1 MFILEFLAKLFKI
14 LRSEVSPSQI
24 AWGMVLGMIIGLTPI
39 WSLHNLILFFLIIIL
54 KVNIAM
60 AILSF
65 GIFSGFA
72 YIFDPVFHNLGYY
85 ILVDISSL
93 KSLWT
98 TLYNIPVVALSRYNN
113 TVVMGSLTIAILFIF
128 PFYIFSKKFVVVY
141 REKIDPKF
149 QKLKIVQIVKGSKFY
164 SIYQKISDW
173 RQ

>member
-24 AWGMVLGMIIGLTPI
+24 AWGMVLGMIIGITPI
-39 WSLHNLILFFLIIIL
+39 WSLHNLILFILIIIL

-60 AILSF
+60 ALLSF
-65 GIFSGFA
+65 GIFSGIA
-72 YIFDPVFHNLGYY
+72 YILDPLFHSLGYY
-85 ILVDISSL
+85 LLVDISSL
-93 KSLWT
+93 HGLWT

-113 TVVMGSLTIAILFIF
+113 TVVLGSLIVAILFIL

-141 REKIDPKF
+141 REKIDPKL
-149 QKLKIVQIVKGSKFY
+149 QKLKIVQVIKGSKFY

-173 RQ
+173 R